1 MLRQLTFIS
10 CCLAVAALFALYEG
24 SAFLG
29 DINVAP
35 PEPTLYAPVRVMQ
48 TQLNLSGVWSTQD
61 DDSMIASMFVIH
73 PSMDVEPNVDVLWFS
88 AKDIQYCLRMCIVL
102 ATSCDAVVFRSDMG
116 ACFMKTSHNNAIS
129 DSATNTAVL
138 TSRLLPPLKDRSVP
152 DAISIT
158 KQELSGLFT
167 SSPGDTLPFPNND
180 ITQVERAS
188 VEQCLRMCVASKLCF
203 AVVYLDRSPNAPQCW
218 LKNAVGAVT
227 QRTDGKYTTYIRK
240 SIEPIP
246 FLYAILAGPQFI
258 DTRLTVAA
266 QTWLRNEHFVVYIE
280 DGHVARAAD
289 VMEAVRNTAGAS
301 FRCDVVGLSAP
312 SDDRVLGVNGAWK
325 NLAIMQH
332 LASHYPDTPWYVIA
346 DDDSFIITHNLNIL
360 MQHYRDDSRPLYI
373 GAVFESGM
381 SPPND
386 VLFIQGGAGIVVNR
400 AAAKAILPLLNES
413 RPSDCFAVCQ
423 QWAGDIRLGCCF
435 ARLKIPP
442 LGEQRGFWS
451 QTIFESLVR
460 DNRPGVSTFPISFHN
475 MRRVEWVTGPA
486 VRHRRHL
493 AEHERDAR
501 HIAEVREVGRSAAPI
516 STSVEVP

>member
-1 MLRQLTFIS
+1 MLRQLTFIR
-10 CCLAVAALFALYEG
+10 CCLAVAALFALYQG

-29 DINVAP
+29 DIIAAP

-48 TQLNLSGVWSTQD
+48 TQVNLSGVWSTHD
-61 DDSMIASMFVIH
+61 DESMIASMFAIH
-73 PSMDVEPNVDVLWFS
+73 PSMDVEPNVDLLWFS
-88 AKDIQYCLRMCIVL
+88 AKGIQYCLRMCIVL

-152 DAISIT
+152 DAVSIT

-167 SSPGDTLPFPNND
+167 SSPGSTLPSADND

-218 LKNAVGAVT
+218 LKNAVGAVSP
-227 QRTDGKYTTYIRK
+227 RTDGKYTTYIRK

-280 DGHVARAAD
+280 DVHVGPVAD
-289 VMEAVRNTAGAS
+289 AMAAVRNAGRTS
-301 FRCDVVGLSAP
+301 FHYEVFGLLAP
-312 SDDRVLGVNGAWK
+312 SDERVLGVNGAWK
-325 NLAIMQH
+325 HLAIMQH

-346 DDDSFIITHNLNIL
+346 DDDSFIITHNLNIM
-360 MQHYRDDSRPLYI
+360 MQHYRDDSRPLYL
-373 GAVFESGM
+373 GAVVGVGV
-381 SPPND
+381 PPGN

-400 AAAKAILPLLNES
+400 AAAKAILPLLSES
-413 RPSDCFAVCQ
+413 HPSNCFAACQ
-423 QWAGDIRLGCCF
+423 QWTGDMRLGCCF
-435 ARLKIPP
+435 AQLKIPP
-442 LGEQRGFWS
+442 LGEQGFS
-451 QTIFESLVR
+451 PQTVFESVR
-460 DNRPGVSTFPISFHN
+460 NDYHPKTSAFPISFHS
-475 MRRVEWVTGPA
+475 MRSAEWVTDLQSVIDATLVGMNVTYGASPRCVSWDA
-486 VRHRRHL
+486 LRKEFL
-493 AEHERDAR
+493 ALYY
-501 HIAEVREVGRSAAPI
+501 
-516 STSVEVP
+516 